1 MLPEDWLQAST
12 HKQADIGRPGSGY
25 GYQWWTNDNGTF
37 SAIGI
42 HGQVIHVD
50 PSRALVIAANR
61 ARPEANFSP
70 ASLQAGIALFDAI
83 RAALDAEPSAPT
95 EPRR

>member
-1 MLPEDWLQAST
+1 MLPEGWLQAAT
-12 HKQADIGRPGSGY
+12 HKQVDIGRPGSGY
-25 GYQWWTNDNGTF
+25 GYQWWTSDNGTF

-50 PSRALVIAANR
+50 PSRGLVIAGNR

-83 RAALDAEPSAPT
+83 RAAIDAERLAPIG
-95 EPRR
+95 PR